1 MKKFITLDDIND
13 VIELFEDFLEEHG
26 VRIPSSDKQRYED
39 SLVDPP
45 DWEENTAIIYGMD
58 YGDLQFELLD
68 LLEKWHKD
76 GKTVDVVGSWN
87 TEVETWNVGEE
98 K

>member
-1 MKKFITLDDIND
+1 MKTFITLDDIND
-13 VIELFEDFLEEHG
+13 VIELFEDFLRERGVVIPTSEE
-26 VRIPSSDKQRYED
+26 DKREED
-39 SLVDPP
+39 P
-45 DWEENTAIIYGMD
+45 DGWMENDAIIYEMD
-58 YGDLQFELLD
+58 YGCLQFELLD
-68 LLEKWHKD
+68 MFERWHKK